1 MSLFLGVDAGGTH
14 TRCLLV
20 DESGLVLGRGT
31 GPGANPNS
39 ARGTVDALAE
49 SLRSALVEAGDPVE
63 IASAVVGG
71 AGAGPARQPVVAEAM
86 RAAADR
92 AGVAIGALTVC
103 SDCEIAFAA
112 GSVESRGT
120 VLIAGTGAI
129 AAAIDGFAVVR
140 RRDGHGYL
148 LGDAGSGFAIGLAA
162 ARAVLAALEQA
173 GPDTALREPVLAR
186 LRADESVRP
195 GLDDV
200 QAILAAGYAHP
211 PAWLAGLAPLVDEAA
226 TAGDPVAG
234 AIADHAVRSLVRTAS
249 AVRDDPAAPL
259 VITGGVSTGD
269 GYLGGR
275 LRDALQREL
284 GTVPRVVRD
293 GTIGATAL
301 ALRQRGR
308 DDVADRLIAQG
319 DSARDQLGE

>member
-1 MSLFLGVDAGGTH
+1 MFLGVDAGGTH

-20 DESGLVLGRGT
+20 DESGQTLGHGT

-49 SLRSALVEAGDPVE
+49 ALRSALVETGDSVE

-71 AGAGPARQPVVAEAM
+71 AGAGPARQPEVAEAV

-92 AGVAIGALTVC
+92 AGLAIDSLLVC

-112 GSVESRGT
+112 GSIAPRGT

-129 AAAIDGFAVVR
+129 AAAIERFAVVR

-173 GPDTALREPVLAR
+173 GPDTALREPVVAR

-195 GLDDV
+195 ELDDV
-200 QAILAAGYAHP
+200 QAIVAAGYAHP
-211 PAWLAGLAPLVDEAA
+211 PAWLAGLAPLVDQAA
-226 TAGDPVAG
+226 SAGDAVAG
-234 AIADHAVRSLVRTAS
+234 AIADDAVRALVRTAS
-249 AVRDDPAAPL
+249 AVRVDPAAPL

-269 GYLGGR
+269 GYLGLH

-284 GTVPRVVRD
+284 DAVPRVVRD
-293 GTIGATAL
+293 GTIGAAAL
-301 ALRQRGR
+301 ALRSAGR
-308 DDVADRLIAQG
+308 HSTADSLVEQG